1 MHSYE
6 QDVLDMQEAV
16 RQLSSNRS
24 DREQSKE
31 EKLLPPLQEYKNIH
45 VVAEHM
51 FLGVQHIDLQIP
63 LVYTQQDVDRIKP
76 MSSEETKASKA
87 IKWDEALSPVLIT
100 IVIVNILMF
109 AILGMI
115 TFLPRLDVL

>member
-16 RQLSSNRS
+16 RELSGNRS
-24 DREQSKE
+24 ERELCKE
-31 EKLLPPLQEYKNIH
+31 EKLLPPLREFKNIH

-51 FLGVQHIDLQIP
+51 FLGVQQIDLQIP

-76 MSSEETKASKA
+76 VPCGETQTCKA
-87 IKWDEALSPVLIT
+87 IKWDEALNPVLIT

-115 TFLPRLDVL
+115 TFLPRLNVL